1 MSFSWRLFIGIT
13 TAVLLTALVY
23 SFLGY
28 LSFQRS
34 LEGNL
39 EESFQSFKTAAKSS
53 LDLTGSRPLF
63 IPNDMTQTVFEEY
76 SSSRF
81 RVINAQGLNLEFGGS
96 FPENAASYRFE
107 SLPLENNYALE
118 LAFFDEENR
127 GALRSYL
134 RTSFYALPAALAFAL
149 IAAFT
154 LQRFLLRPLKALR
167 LATTELSQQ
176 AIPEPILV
184 PPGQDDLSQLAL
196 SFNRMTL
203 SMQAFIER
211 ERGFTRYASHE
222 LRTPLSNLQVLIDG
236 LEQNLKPKEQLIPQ
250 LKDNVKRMETI
261 LTGLLTL
268 TRSPNLK
275 PEPILLNQMIEQIAH
290 ELDKHKRI
298 KLEFAAS
305 PIVLSEDNLLRQ
317 VLVNLIQ
324 NALKFSA
331 KEVCVCVTQS
341 AGIACL
347 SIRDFGVGVP
357 EESLDKLTEPF
368 YRVDKRKQG
377 LGLGLALVQHS
388 VDAMRG
394 SLSFQNAQPGLR
406 VLLSLP
412 LAHLDALSDEKE
424 GQYV

>member
-1 MSFSWRLFIGIT
+1 M
-13 TAVLLTALVY
+13 LLTALVY

-28 LSFQRS
+28 VSFQRS

-39 EESFQSFKTAAKSS
+39 EESFQSFKTAAISS
-53 LDLTGSRPLF
+53 LDVTGTRPLF
-63 IPNDMTQTVFEEY
+63 IPNDMTETIFEEY

-81 RVINAQGLNLEFGGS
+81 RVINNQGLNLEFGGS
-96 FPENAASYRFE
+96 FPEGTASYRFE
-107 SLPLENNYALE
+107 SFPLENNYALE

-127 GALRSYL
+127 SALRSYL

-176 AIPEPILV
+176 AIPEPVPV

-196 SFNRMTL
+196 SFNRMTQ

-222 LRTPLSNLQVLIDG
+222 LRTPLSNLQVLTDG

-268 TRSPNLK
+268 TRSPNIK

-290 ELDKHKRI
+290 DLDKYKRV
-298 KLEFAAS
+298 KLEFTAS
-305 PIVLSEDNLLRQ
+305 PIVLSEDSLLRQ
-317 VLVNLIQ
+317 VLVNLVQ

-331 KEVCVCVTQS
+331 KEVSVCVTE
-341 AGIACL
+341 ADAIACL

-357 EESLDKLTEPF
+357 EESLEKLTEPF

-388 VDAMRG
+388 VSAMG
-394 SLSFQNAQPGLR
+394 GELQFQNAQPGLR

-412 LAHLDALSDEKE
+412 LAHSDAMPNEKE
-424 GQYV
+424 RQYA